1 MNAISEIINKLEI
14 IADDLPIKSG
24 VDLILLEHIDQAL
37 LHLDEAAVLV
47 EHSDSII

>member
-1 MNAISEIINKLEI
+1 MNAISKIINKLEL
-14 IADDLPIKSG
+14 IADELPITSG

-37 LHLDEAAVLV
+37 LHLDEAAVLI

>member
-1 MNAISEIINKLEI
+1 MNAISKIITKLET
-14 IADDLPIKSG
+14 IADELPINNG
-24 VDLILLEHIDQAL
+24 VDIILLEHIDQAL